1 MDYGTFLKQA
11 EGILDAEPWYVA
23 AMSSLSALVAA
34 SLDRLDWAG
43 FYFVRGG

>member
-23 AMSSLSALVAA
+23 AMSSLSAPA
-34 SLDRLDWAG
+34 RLIEEKIRRD
-43 FYFVRGG
+43 